1 MTRRESLTARVRHAV
16 ERDGRVTFSR
26 AGGPGGQN
34 VNAVSTQ
41 VEVRMPIER
50 IPVSTRER
58 ALIRERLA
66 TRVTADDCLRVAARR
81 ERHQARNRVL
91 AVNRLVELIMDAVH
105 EDARRVTT
113 RPGTGVRALRGGI
126 DLDDGPTQPA
136 KVEILDR
143 QAQGGTWLSIEITEG
158 RNRQVRRMCE
168 AIDHRVRRLVRTR
181 YGGLTMGRLARGEF
195 RLLSSAEIARLEAMA
210 GMAR

>member
-1 MTRRESLTARVRHAV
+1 MTRRDALTARVRHAV

-58 ALIRERLA
+58 TLIRERLA

-81 ERHQARNRVL
+81 ERHQARNRAL
-91 AVNRLVELIMDAVH
+91 AVDRLVELIMEAVH

-113 RPGTGVRALRGGI
+113 RPGTGVRRRRRADRERLSKRKAERRQRPEI
-126 DLDDGPTQPA
+126 D
-136 KVEILDR
+136 
-143 QAQGGTWLSIEITEG
+143 
-158 RNRQVRRMCE
+158 
-168 AIDHRVRRLVRTR
+168 
-181 YGGLTMGRLARGEF
+181 
-195 RLLSSAEIARLEAMA
+195 
-210 GMAR
+210 